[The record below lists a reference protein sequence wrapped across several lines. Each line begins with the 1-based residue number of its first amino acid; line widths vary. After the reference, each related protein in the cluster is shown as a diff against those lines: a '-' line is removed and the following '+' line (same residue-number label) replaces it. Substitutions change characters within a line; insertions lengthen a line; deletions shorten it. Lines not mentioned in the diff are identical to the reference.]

1 LAARKKAAPKK
12 KDTNVSKFFRRKKY
26 CRFTAEGV
34 VQIDYKDLNTLRQYL
49 TETGKIV
56 PSRITGTKARYQR
69 QLTKAIGQARF
80 LSLLPYSDAH

>member
-1 LAARKKAAPKK
+1 MSR
-12 KDTNVSKFFRRKKY
+12 FFRRRKF

-34 VQIDYKDLNTLRQYL
+34 KEIDYKDIATLKNYI

-69 QLTKAIGQARF
+69 QLSTAIKRARF
-80 LSLLPYSDAH
+80 LALLPYCDSHKG